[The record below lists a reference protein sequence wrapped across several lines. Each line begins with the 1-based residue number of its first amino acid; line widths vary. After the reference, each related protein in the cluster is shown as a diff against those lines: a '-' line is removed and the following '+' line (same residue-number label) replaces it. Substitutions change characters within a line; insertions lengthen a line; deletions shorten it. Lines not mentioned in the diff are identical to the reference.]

1 MDRTGDQDDRAAVIA
16 RLESKLK
23 AREKTIEVLMNAAEQ
38 RFSAGPSSM
47 ELLSQNL
54 NLERVVQHKTETLK
68 RQGEQLQQALK
79 ELQLTQARLLHAQK
93 MESVGQLAAGVAHE
107 INTPAQFISSNIEF
121 LDGAFADVR
130 RLVGILEKLVQA
142 ITSGTAISET
152 GREGADLLEEL
163 DWHYLATEIP
173 AAIGQSKEGLQRV
186 TTIVQAMKEFSHP
199 GSKVK
204 GLFDL
209 NRIIETTITV
219 ARNEWKYHAVIEK
232 HLAPD
237 LPLVFCL
244 ADEMGQVFLNILINA
259 AHAIADKN
267 RGKTV
272 KGTIT
277 ISTRRDRGEVEI
289 SIADTGSGIAEHV
302 LPRIFDPFYTTK
314 SVGRGTGQGL
324 AIVHDVIVKKHGGT
338 ISCSSE
344 VSTGTIFTLRLPI
357 ASTAGN
363 TLTGVMAGAP
373 PDSPPLVG
381 NMEPKSPFS
390 SRTQL

>member
-1 MDRTGDQDDRAAVIA
+1 MDRTGGQEDRAAVIA
-16 RLESKLK
+16 RLETKLK
-23 AREKTIEVLMNAAEQ
+23 AQEKTIEVLMHAVEK

-54 NLERVVQHKTETLK
+54 ALERVVQHKTESLK

-107 INTPAQFISSNIEF
+107 INTPSQFISSNIEF

-130 RLVGILEKLVQA
+130 RLVAVLDKLVQA
-142 ITSGTAISET
+142 ITSGKAVAEI
-152 GREGADLLEEL
+152 GREAKTLLEEL
-163 DWHYLATEIP
+163 DWQYLDAEIP
-173 AAIGQSKEGLQRV
+173 SAIGQSKEGLKRV
-186 TTIVQAMKEFSHP
+186 ATIVQAMKEFSHP

-219 ARNEWKYHAVIEK
+219 ACNEWKYHAVIEK

-237 LPLVFCL
+237 LPPVFCL

-259 AHAIADKN
+259 AHAIAEKN
-267 RGKTV
+267 YGKIE

-277 ISTRRDRGEVEI
+277 VSTRRDWDEVEI
-289 SIADTGSGIAEHV
+289 CIADTGNGIAEHI
-302 LPRIFDPFYTTK
+302 LPRIFDPFFTTK
-314 SVGRGTGQGL
+314 SVGQGTGQGL

-338 ISCSSE
+338 IGCTSK
-344 VSTGTIFTLRLPI
+344 VTTGTLFTLRLPI
-357 ASTAGN
+357 APTKETSLAGETADAPAN
-363 TLTGVMAGAP
+363 REPHAGQT
-373 PDSPPLVG
+373 
-381 NMEPKSPFS
+381 EP
-390 SRTQL
+390 Q